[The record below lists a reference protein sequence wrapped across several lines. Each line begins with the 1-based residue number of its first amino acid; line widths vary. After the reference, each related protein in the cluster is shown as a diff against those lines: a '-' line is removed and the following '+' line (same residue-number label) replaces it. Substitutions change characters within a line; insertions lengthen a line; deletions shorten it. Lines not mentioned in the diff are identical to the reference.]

1 MRDLEFISQGRDIN
15 EIMATIP
22 YVAFLGITF
31 ETVAD
36 ELLAKLTF
44 KQDLIGNPSLPALH
58 GGVIGGFLETA
69 AIVQVARESTIRV
82 LPKTIDITIDYLR
95 SGRPLDTYARATIT
109 KHGRRVA
116 NVQVIAWQDDPE
128 KPIAAAHGHF
138 LLEPLGDANGEDES
152 DRG

>member
-1 MRDLEFISQGRDIN
+1 MRDLENISAGSDVN
-15 EIMATIP
+15 EVLAKIP
-22 YVAFLGITF
+22 YINYLGISF
-31 ETVAD
+31 ETVSD
-36 ELLAKLTF
+36 ELIAKLAF
-44 KQDLIGNPSLPALH
+44 KHELIGNPSLPALH

-69 AIVQVARESTIRV
+69 AIVQVARESKIRI

-95 SGRPLDTYARATIT
+95 SGRPLDTFARATIT

-138 LLEPLGDANGEDES
+138 LLEPIGSDDENT
-152 DRG
+152 D

>member
-1 MRDLEFISQGRDIN
+1 MRDLEHIAEGRDIN
-15 EIMATIP
+15 EVMATIP

-31 ETVAD
+31 EKAGDDLVGK
-36 ELLAKLTF
+36 LAF
-44 KQDLIGNPSLPALH
+44 KDDLIGNPVLPALH
-58 GGVIGGFLETA
+58 GGVIGGFLETT
-69 AIVQVARESTIRV
+69 AIVQVARASKIRI

-95 SGRPLDTYARATIT
+95 SGRPLDTFARATIT

-138 LLEPLGDANGEDES
+138 LLEPLGEGNGD
-152 DRG
+152 

>member
-95 SGRPLDTYARATIT
+95 SGKPLDTYARATIT

-138 LLEPLGDANGEDES
+138 LLEPLGEASEED
-152 DRG
+152 GG

>member
-44 KQDLIGNPSLPALH
+44 KQDLLGNPSLPALH

-69 AIVQVARESTIRV
+69 AILQVARESTIRV

-95 SGRPLDTYARATIT
+95 SGKPLDTYARATIT

-138 LLEPLGDANGEDES
+138 LLEPLGEASEED
-152 DRG
+152 GG

>member
-1 MRDLEFISQGRDIN
+1 MRDLEHIAQGRSIN
-15 EIMATIP
+15 EVMATIP

-31 ETVAD
+31 EPVGD
-36 ELLAKLTF
+36 ELLAKLAFT
-44 KQDLIGNPSLPALH
+44 QHLIGNPVLPALH

-69 AIVQVARESTIRV
+69 AIVHVTRESKSRV

-109 KHGRRVA
+109 KHGRRIA
-116 NVQVIAWQDDPE
+116 NVQVIAWQDDPA

-138 LLEPLGDANGEDES
+138 LLEPLSA
-152 DRG
+152 RATC